1 MPQTLDLTLDDPVT
15 VAELRLVTELIV
27 VAAQD
32 PGTLEPDV
40 IDRVLGIERA
50 RRTFPEQRGSE

>member
-1 MPQTLDLTLDDPVT
+1 VPQTLDLTLDDPVT

-32 PGTLEPDV
+32 PDALEPDV
-40 IDRVLGIERA
+40 IDRVLGIESA
-50 RRTFPEQRGSE
+50 RRTFPEQRGAE

>member
-1 MPQTLDLTLDDPVT
+1 VPQTLDITLDDPVT

-32 PGTLEPDV
+32 PDTLEPDV

-50 RRTFPEQRGSE
+50 RRTFPEQRAAE